1 MKKSGKNAPVEKN
14 TAKNN
19 KLKVKEENTVIRKKA
34 PKWFYIA
41 AYLIPVI
48 FIIVLEVS
56 LRLANYGDDYTQ
68 WIDAG
73 QGKYMLNRDI
83 GKKYF
88 FSEGF
93 VPSVSEDYFD
103 IEKKQNSFRVF
114 VLGGSSAEG
123 YPFNPPGSFS
133 RYIRKRLELTYPN
146 TPVEVVNIAMTGVN
160 SYTMMDLLPGVIKQ
174 KPDLVLIYAGHNEY
188 YGALG
193 VGSVQSF
200 GSSRTVIRLMLFLNE
215 FKTTQL
221 VRNFISWVFKSVSSS
236 DEKFSGTLMSKMPED
251 KNILM
256 DSEVYNAGIEQF
268 NDNLSDM
275 LSILKD
281 NNIPVILS
289 RIASNLKDQPPLIS
303 AKTNDYPNAD
313 EIFSFAK
320 EALKN
325 GNRKKA
331 DSLFRLAK
339 DLDALKFRAPEK
351 INDVISDLGAK
362 YNYPVIP
369 VDSIFNSV
377 SPDGIVGNNLMVDHL
392 HPNLKGYQL
401 IGKTFYETMNKF
413 KFIPEYEKAVI
424 SFNKQD
430 SLTLE
435 NFIFSRLDSVMGNYS
450 VTLLKS
456 NWPFAKKN
464 LDLANFQHSD
474 FINFFKPKDFIDSIA
489 VFRIEGM
496 SWSDAHLLAAKT
508 YLLKDDIK
516 NYLKHIDILLNQYP
530 LLGDFNSLITYFYYR
545 NKLDLN
551 DYSTKRVGIIQF
563 YRGKTDEAIGY
574 LEKTYQY
581 FPKDIQ
587 VLYYLSFS
595 YFKKNNYEAAL
606 KKINEC
612 LSVKPD
618 YSEAIKLKQ
627 EILKKI

>member
-1 MKKSGKNAPVEKN
+1 
-14 TAKNN
+14 
-19 KLKVKEENTVIRKKA
+19 
-34 PKWFYIA
+34 
-41 AYLIPVI
+41 
-48 FIIVLEVS
+48 
-56 LRLANYGDDYTQ
+56 
-68 WIDAG
+68 
-73 QGKYMLNRDI
+73 
-83 GKKYF
+83 
-88 FSEGF
+88 
-93 VPSVSEDYFD
+93 
-103 IEKKQNSFRVF
+103 
-114 VLGGSSAEG
+114 
-123 YPFNPPGSFS
+123 
-133 RYIRKRLELTYPN
+133 
-146 TPVEVVNIAMTGVN
+146 
-160 SYTMMDLLPGVIKQ
+160 
-174 KPDLVLIYAGHNEY
+174 
-188 YGALG
+188 
-193 VGSVQSF
+193 
-200 GSSRTVIRLMLFLNE
+200 
-215 FKTTQL
+215 
-221 VRNFISWVFKSVSSS
+221 
-236 DEKFSGTLMSKMPED
+236 
-251 KNILM
+251 
-256 DSEVYNAGIEQF
+256 
-268 NDNLSDM
+268 M
-275 LSILKD
+275 LSILKE

-303 AKTNDYPNAD
+303 AKTKDYPDAD
-313 EIFSFAK
+313 EVFCFAN
-320 EALKN
+320 ETLKN

-351 INDVISDLGAK
+351 INDAISDLGAK
-362 YNYPVIP
+362 YNYRVIP

-401 IGKTFYETMNKF
+401 IGKTIYECMDRMNYLPKSENPKF
-413 KFIPEYEKAVI
+413 PLF
-424 SFNKQD
+424 KQD
-430 SLTLE
+430 SITIA
-435 NFIFSRLDSVMGNYS
+435 NFVFSRLDSVMGNYS
-450 VTLLKS
+450 VSLLKC

-464 LDLANFQHSD
+464 LDLENFQHSD
-474 FINFFKPKDFIDSIA
+474 FMNFFKPKDFIDSIA

-545 NKLDLN
+545 NKIDLI

-618 YSEAIKLKQ
+618 YSEAVKLKQ